1 MDDFYALPLDKLDR
15 YICLKKS
22 EVMIPA
28 EGESESSSDED
39 DSDDDSD
46 DDSGEEGEGEKGD
59 EEEGGEGEAIS
70 KVSEERLVAEPAEE
84 ITSAVSMPNLSQNN
98 SRIETI
104 V

>member
-15 YICLKKS
+15 YNCLKKS
-22 EVMIPA
+22 DVIIPA

-39 DSDDDSD
+39 DEDDDSD
-46 DDSGEEGEGEKGD
+46 DDSGEEREGEKGD
-59 EEEGGEGEAIS
+59 EEEDGEGEAIS
-70 KVSEERLVAEPAEE
+70 KVSGECLVTEPAEE
-84 ITSAVSMPNLSQNN
+84 IIPAVSMPNLSQNN